1 MRCRF
6 HGSVHLNRKPDN
18 MDRWNI
24 RVKIEGE
31 DISVSASYNGKAV
44 EMKNEY
50 KVGEKIILEV
60 QEQDCQRCFFNDEGI
75 CYAPPT
81 IMCCDG
87 RTDNTNVAFV
97 EKKGINKS
105 ESITK

>member
-1 MRCRF
+1 
-6 HGSVHLNRKPDN
+6 

-60 QEQDCQRCFFNDEGI
+60 QEQDDCQRCFFNDEGT

-81 IMCCDG
+81 LMCCDG

-97 EKKGINKS
+97 EKKGG
-105 ESITK
+105 EE